1 MAQRSKVVFQTL
13 SFFDKQVEILY
24 QAYRGKSGRIC
35 GLDGTGLWIIE
46 LDESDQYGRVLLAL
60 ETQSFRLAASA

>member
-1 MAQRSKVVFQTL
+1 MTQRSKVVFQTL
-13 SFFDKQVEILY
+13 SFFGKQVEILY

-35 GLDGTGLWIIE
+35 GVDGTGLWIVE